1 MTRLLLEK
9 VVPYEHKSLTLKKAG
24 ECLGIL
30 GKIWNLSE
38 HSSAAAATTT
48 TNPNVFPLNELCD
61 KESECK
67 LMDMEGYVDDYQY
80 LHMEA
85 KDMCLT
91 DVTILPKYF
100 VWLLSVDLSG
110 NLLTNE
116 TSCPVTKLPNI
127 VALKLNRNNFN
138 DPYMPPMKHLQYL
151 GLNNNRIKSLHRI
164 YHPNLETLDLNYN
177 HVRDVDP
184 RDCWKLPKLTQLE
197 LRGNLLQTTE
207 GIQYQSLVN
216 LYLAQNKITELRG
229 FEILINLE
237 RLHLRENPLSDLTGF
252 TKSNV
257 KLKYLNVRK
266 CEIGNVEEFK
276 KLSVLAGLKELVIKG
291 NVFNAEPGEE
301 AQSDENNE
309 NESEN
314 EEQDGGRRGAEEE
327 QEVEEEEGKSKR
339 KNKGNKTENDDDYG
353 VGDGDKTNEE
363 SDMEEEEM
371 ENRLK
376 ILSYLPHLHR
386 IDKRIVTE
394 TERQMMRE
402 MIEDEEEEEE

>member
-1 MTRLLLEK
+1 M
-9 VVPYEHKSLTLKKAG
+9 S
-24 ECLGIL
+24 
-30 GKIWNLSE
+30 
-38 HSSAAAATTT
+38 
-48 TNPNVFPLNELCD
+48 F
-61 KESECK
+61 
-67 LMDMEGYVDDYQY
+67 Q
-80 LHMEA
+80 
-85 KDMCLT
+85 
-91 DVTILPKYF
+91 
-100 VWLLSVDLSG
+100 
-110 NLLTNE
+110 
-116 TSCPVTKLPNI
+116 
-127 VALKLNRNNFN
+127 
-138 DPYMPPMKHLQYL
+138 
-151 GLNNNRIKSLHRI
+151 
-164 YHPNLETLDLNYN
+164 
-177 HVRDVDP
+177 
-184 RDCWKLPKLTQLE
+184 QLE

-291 NVFNAEPGEE
+291 NVFNAEPDKKILTGEE

-353 VGDGDKTNEE
+353 GGGEGDKTNEE